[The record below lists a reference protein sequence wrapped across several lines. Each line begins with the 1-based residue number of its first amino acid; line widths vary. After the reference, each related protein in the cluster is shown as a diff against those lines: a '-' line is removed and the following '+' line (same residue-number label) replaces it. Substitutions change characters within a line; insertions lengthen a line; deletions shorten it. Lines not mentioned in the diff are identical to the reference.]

1 MPYFSRIHLI
11 QLRTFIFSLYV
22 SDLYYASKVLNPNM
36 FADDTNLFFSYSDIN
51 VLIEKVN
58 KELTNVSNSFN
69 ANKLTLNVKKAKY
82 SFFRKS

>member
-1 MPYFSRIHLI
+1 
-11 QLRTFIFSLYV
+11 
-22 SDLYYASKVLNPNM
+22 M